1 MAQYVK
7 IEYSLRELQSL
18 FNTELFFLY
27 KYFDTRI

>member
-18 FNTELFFLY
+18 SNTELFFLY
-27 KYFDTRI
+27 KCLDTRI